1 VKKLV
6 ATAIPRPPLR
16 RAMSITDADW
26 RLIREEVVGGASA
39 MAHDEIAARTAAE
52 EGLGTVRLY
61 QWLPSC
67 LSLGYQQDPDTVDWE
82 FCRSNGIDVVRR
94 PTGGGGIY
102 HDTHG
107 DIAYSI
113 IAPAD
118 VVPGNLEETY
128 ELFCEP
134 LFAAFE
140 ELGVPATFADE
151 PAESLYEPSCYLRG
165 IDPAH
170 DIVID
175 GKKLAGNAQ
184 YRTRDAVVQ
193 HGSISFEVGAERH
206 LSCFADPPVDA
217 ETFRER
223 VAGLN
228 ESANTERDT
237 PVDSQHVGMMD
248 SLNLER
254 DRAVRTLEDSLA
266 AWCGIERDGFVDDEW
281 TDEEREAARDLA
293 DEKYRSEAWT
303 RDREDPT
310 DE

>member
-1 VKKLV
+1 
-6 ATAIPRPPLR
+6 
-16 RAMSITDADW
+16 MSITDADW
-26 RLIREEVVGGASA
+26 RLIREEVVDGASTFA
-39 MAHDEIAARTAAE
+39 RDEIAARTAAE
-52 EGLGTVRLY
+52 EGVGTVRLY

-67 LSLGYQQDPDTVDWE
+67 LSLGYRQDPDTVDWE
-82 FCRSNGIDVVRR
+82 FCEQWGIDVVRR

-118 VVPGNLEETY
+118 VVPGDLEATY
-128 ELFCEP
+128 DLFCEP

-140 ELGVPATFADE
+140 ELGVPASFADE
-151 PAESLYEPSCYLRG
+151 PQAALYEPSCYLRD

-170 DIVID
+170 DIVVD

-193 HGSISFEVGAERH
+193 HGSISFEVMGRQH
-206 LSCFADPPVDA
+206 LSCFADPPVDEA
-217 ETFRER
+217 AFEAR

-281 TDEEREAARDLA
+281 TEAEREAATDLA

-310 DE
+310 DD